1 MTNFRQFGGE
11 NRLPLPSF
19 CRGFTNQTFICY
31 TICYTKGYQPVGSAA
46 RKERECHAETGKAI
60 SRTIYKFDIYRIPT
74 IYRDNL
80 EKELSTAKGYKTW
93 INFAKEQYAKQIVDI
108 PDVDRISALEQA
120 IMEIGEVLGNG

>member
-1 MTNFRQFGGE
+1 MQVNYQVESDIKPEKYIVE
-11 NRLPLPSF
+11 NILNNGCEIVLNDNITEEQRIDF
-19 CRGFTNQTFICY
+19 D
-31 TICYTKGYQPVGSAA
+31 
-46 RKERECHAETGKAI
+46 EETGN
-60 SRTIYKFDIYRIPT
+60 RIPT

>member
-1 MTNFRQFGGE
+1 MQVNYQVESDIKPEKYIVE
-11 NRLPLPSF
+11 NILNNGCEIVLNDNITEEQRIDF
-19 CRGFTNQTFICY
+19 D
-31 TICYTKGYQPVGSAA
+31 
-46 RKERECHAETGKAI
+46 AETGKAI

-108 PDVDRISALEQA
+108 PGVDRISALEQA

>member
-1 MTNFRQFGGE
+1 MEKEIKPIERMT
-11 NRLPLPSF
+11 PSEV
-19 CRGFTNQTFICY
+19 GKILHTN
-31 TICYTKGYQPVGSAA
+31 
-46 RKERECHAETGKAI
+46 AETGKAI

>member
-1 MTNFRQFGGE
+1 VESDIKPEKYIVE
-11 NRLPLPSF
+11 NIL
-19 CRGFTNQTFICY
+19 NN
-31 TICYTKGYQPVGSAA
+31 
-46 RKERECHAETGKAI
+46 ECEIVLNDNITEEQRIDFDAETGKAI

>member
-1 MTNFRQFGGE
+1 MIRNASKLSSGIRYKTGKYIVE
-11 NRLPLPSF
+11 NILNNGCEIVLNDNITEEQRIDF
-19 CRGFTNQTFICY
+19 D
-31 TICYTKGYQPVGSAA
+31 
-46 RKERECHAETGKAI
+46 AETGKAI